1 MIAKPAYL
9 RFVSLLILTFILT
22 ACGLRPPFTVFV
34 AASNWGARSSSG
46 NENTYCTEGLKTRV
60 AAGSVVAETA
70 LAALGEGTVTD
81 FLMPETSPEG
91 TEMTTEAWCYGE
103 GGEEVAYARVT
114 RPYSYTSILTIDAR
128 APSTLYPY
136 EPGVDDCSRLT
147 EQRGPPI
154 CIASD
159 LF

>member
-1 MIAKPAYL
+1 MTKLA
-9 RFVSLLILTFILT
+9 SLLFT
-22 ACGLRPPFTVFV
+22 ASLLVLLLAGCNIRPPFTVFIS
-34 AASNWGARSSSG
+34 AANYGAESSLG
-46 NENTYCTEGLKTRV
+46 DKNTYCTGGLKTRV
-60 AAGSVVAETA
+60 AVDSVVAKTS
-70 LAALGEGTVTD
+70 LAPLGDGTGTD
-81 FLMPETSPEG
+81 FLMPETAPAG

-114 RPYSYTSILTIDAR
+114 RPYSYAQILSIIVR

-136 EPGVDDCSRLT
+136 EPGVGICSKLT

>member
-1 MIAKPAYL
+1 MTKPACL
-9 RFVSLLILTFILT
+9 RFVSLLILTLT
-22 ACGLRPPFTVFV
+22 LSACGLRPPFTVFV
-34 AASNWGARSSSG
+34 SATNWDAQSSPG
-46 NENTYCTEGLKTRV
+46 DKNTYCAGGLKTRV
-60 AAGSVVAETA
+60 AVGSVVAETS
-70 LAALGEGTVTD
+70 LAPLGDGTGTN
-81 FLMPETSPEG
+81 FLMPETAPAG

-114 RPYSYTSILTIDAR
+114 RPYAYTQILTIDAR

-136 EPGVDDCSRLT
+136 QPGVDDCSTLT

>member
-1 MIAKPAYL
+1 MAVGGI
-9 RFVSLLILTFILT
+9 
-22 ACGLRPPFTVFV
+22 
-34 AASNWGARSSSG
+34 
-46 NENTYCTEGLKTRV
+46 
-60 AAGSVVAETA
+60 VAETA
-70 LAALGEGTVTD
+70 LAALGIATGTD
-81 FLMPETSPEG
+81 LLMPETAPAG

-136 EPGVDDCSRLT
+136 EPGVDDCSELA